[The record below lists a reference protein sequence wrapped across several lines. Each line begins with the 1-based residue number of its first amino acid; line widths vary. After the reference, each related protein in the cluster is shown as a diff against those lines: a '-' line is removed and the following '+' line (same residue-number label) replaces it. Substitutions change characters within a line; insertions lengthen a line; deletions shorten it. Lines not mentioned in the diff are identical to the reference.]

1 MVVKIVFDTELFFG
15 IFARLG
21 NQLADRIEPQ
31 YDALSHLLW
40 REVGPGT
47 SELKAVQRV
56 PYVRLTPSQN
66 LPLFLRRTLEGPFA
80 TLPLLLN
87 MADAEEV
94 LDAGEGET
102 VGQGP
107 AENLRD
113 VSNLLQLTSGS
124 NMYKM
129 EMLIEYS
136 T

>member
-1 MVVKIVFDTELFFG
+1 M
-15 IFARLG
+15 
-21 NQLADRIEPQ
+21 N
-31 YDALSHLLW
+31 
-40 REVGPGT
+40 
-47 SELKAVQRV
+47 SEAVQRV

-80 TLPLLLN
+80 SLQLLLN